1 MGSQE
6 IAEMANFT
14 VLGLLLC
21 AVSSVLLFSTVA
33 GEDLAVA
40 TLAEAELKEGSME
53 RDLERVGDTAAVH
66 SLLTNTTNSTGE
78 VVESP
83 CMKLEGGAR
92 IICEDKEEEEAK
104 KAWKDG
110 WANSGG
116 HESDAPPANRDCA
129 GCEEK

>member
-1 MGSQE
+1 
-6 IAEMANFT
+6 
-14 VLGLLLC
+14 
-21 AVSSVLLFSTVA
+21 
-33 GEDLAVA
+33 
-40 TLAEAELKEGSME
+40 
-53 RDLERVGDTAAVH
+53 
-66 SLLTNTTNSTGE
+66 
-78 VVESP
+78 
-83 CMKLEGGAR
+83 MKLEGGAR

>member
-1 MGSQE
+1 
-6 IAEMANFT
+6 MANFT

-33 GEDLAVA
+33 GEDLAVGAQSWLPELSSPFPDAA

-78 VVESP
+78 VVSS
-83 CMKLEGGAR
+83 R
-92 IICEDKEEEEAK
+92 EAAVADCILNLLGRL
-104 KAWKDG
+104 KALV
-110 WANSGG
+110 
-116 HESDAPPANRDCA
+116 
-129 GCEEK
+129 